1 MECVME
7 PPLSIHLDERLRSD
21 LEQEATARDIPL
33 SQLIRELLETGA
45 KSARLDRIRRD
56 SARVASYVAAT
67 RPAQA
72 LFEEAGRT
80 HGS

>member
-1 MECVME
+1 RK
-7 PPLSIHLDERLRSD
+7 IHHQSNPSNPGTKH